1 MPKKYIQLLLS
12 INFCLTAVAT
22 ATGSDAGSDD
32 SFVMVPNPEITKAA
46 DTYWADEEHN
56 WEMDGYP
63 DLLPQD
69 QASSFESPVE
79 FRDQF
84 CHIWQRLEKINEIY
98 SSELLQEAI
107 LQHQENLENPTS
119 YNESNPQ
126 QDLTQNILVQFSDF
140 YIDLEALSKYQLEE
154 ELDEDAQALL
164 NGQFAEICKCV
175 DRIYNL
181 YKKKALSK
189 NDQFFLYHQ
198 LKELLDFSQSF
209 LAQDS
214 SSLHNATPVNE
225 LSNGTLHFV
234 KRATRATD
242 LIDEFS
248 STLISDEFSSTEIEL
263 KDQFNQIWDRLDEIN
278 AIHRSETFQRL
289 ISHHRDAKMSYNE
302 SLEEVSRETL
312 ENQLSQLNKV
322 LEACYQY
329 QSKEKLDEGSRAKLG
344 IRFGQIKRCL
354 STIHEIYE
362 SKKESLSK
370 KEKAFLRDQSE
381 ELNNFS
387 HDLITL
393 APLQSEK
400 ESLSRR
406 EKAFLKGPLEDFNNF
421 SYNLITPPP
430 LQTDEV
436 GLNSSDRIQTSLD
449 SCKEEDSLIYPQY
462 EYIINGQE
470 ANISELLTS
479 SKTQSAIEN
488 QFLYFNQDEKLIEI
502 RHIESPEDEEHVIY
516 TTTWRIRP
524 ADVDLVK
531 DWEERDP
538 ITIDKT
544 PIYSKYTMRGEK
556 LDYTLTNQKRS
567 VRANFVCKS
576 SNRNIYTI
584 QSIDY
589 FENIVVLKNGGCLF
603 VVEGDLGKWHAG
615 DIVILQTDGPVT
627 DTNNTHR
634 LFNKTRGHEEVWILL
649 KKKF

>member
-46 DTYWADEEHN
+46 DTYWADEEHD
-56 WEMDGYP
+56 WEMGGYP
-63 DLLPQD
+63 DLLSQD
-69 QASSFESPVE
+69 QASSFESSVE

-84 CHIWQRLEKINEIY
+84 YHIWDRLKKINEIY

-107 LQHQENLENPTS
+107 LQHQENLKSPTS
-119 YNESNPQ
+119 YDESKSQ
-126 QDLTQNILVQFSDF
+126 QDLTHNILIQFNDF
-140 YIDLEALSKYQLEE
+140 YIDLEKLSKYQLEE

-175 DRIYNL
+175 DRIYDL

-214 SSLHNATPVNE
+214 SSLRNTTPVNE
-225 LSNGTLHFV
+225 LSNGTLHFA
-234 KRATRATD
+234 KRATD
-242 LIDEFS
+242 L
-248 STLISDEFSSTEIEL
+248 TSDEFSSTEIEL
-263 KDQFNQIWDRLDEIN
+263 KNQFNQIWDHLDEIN
-278 AIHRSETFQRL
+278 AIHRSETLQRL
-289 ISHHRDAKMSYNE
+289 ISHHRNAEMPYNE
-302 SLEEVSRETL
+302 SLEEVSREIL

-329 QSKEKLDEGSRAKLG
+329 QSKEKP
-344 IRFGQIKRCL
+344 
-354 STIHEIYE
+354 
-362 SKKESLSK
+362 
-370 KEKAFLRDQSE
+370 FLRDQSE

-449 SCKEEDSLIYPQY
+449 SCKEEDSLIYSQY

-502 RHIESPEDEEHVIY
+502 RHIESPGDGEYVDPQTY

-524 ADVDLVK
+524 ADVNLVK
-531 DWEERDP
+531 DWKEQDP
-538 ITIDKT
+538 IIVEKT

-589 FENIVVLKNGGCLF
+589 FENIVVLKNGCCLF
-603 VVEGDLGKWHAG
+603 VVVGDLGKWHAG

-649 KKKF
+649 KKEF